1 MKRHIPKLIEEIEL
15 VRYEPL
21 SVRVVDEIVSKSGY
35 YDDDVVVEALCY
47 VIAGTKNEAVR
58 SHAIS
63 VIDKVKNR

>member
-21 SVRVVDEIVSKSGY
+21 SVRVVDEIVSKGEY

-47 VIAGTKNEAVR
+47 VIAGTKNEALR

>member
-15 VRYEPL
+15 VIYEPL
-21 SVRVVDEIVSKSGY
+21 SVRLVDEIVSKSEY

>member
-21 SVRVVDEIVSKSGY
+21 SVRVVDEIVSKSEY

-47 VIAGTKNEAVR
+47 VIAGTKNEVVR

>member
-1 MKRHIPKLIEEIEL
+1 M
-15 VRYEPL
+15 
-21 SVRVVDEIVSKSGY
+21 RVVDEIVSKSEY
-35 YDDDVVVEALCY
+35 YDDDVVLEALCY

>member
-21 SVRVVDEIVSKSGY
+21 SVRVVDEIVSKSEY

>member
-21 SVRVVDEIVSKSGY
+21 SVRVVDEIVSKSEY

-47 VIAGTKNEAVR
+47 VIAGTKNEAVK

>member
-1 MKRHIPKLIEEIEL
+1 MKGHIPKLIEELEL

-21 SVRVVDEIVSKSGY
+21 SVRVVDEIVSKSEY

>member
-15 VRYEPL
+15 VRCEPL
-21 SVRVVDEIVSKSGY
+21 SVRVVDEIVSKSEY
-35 YDDDVVVEALCY
+35 YDDDVVLEALCY

>member
-15 VRYEPL
+15 ARYEPL
-21 SVRVVDEIVSKSGY
+21 SVRVVDEIVSKGEY

-47 VIAGTKNEAVR
+47 VIAVTKNEAVR

>member
-1 MKRHIPKLIEEIEL
+1 MKGHIPKLIEEIEL

-21 SVRVVDEIVSKSGY
+21 SVRVVDEIVSKSEY

>member
-1 MKRHIPKLIEEIEL
+1 MKGHIPKLIEEIEL

-21 SVRVVDEIVSKSGY
+21 SVRVVDEIVSKSEY
-35 YDDDVVVEALCY
+35 YDDDVVLEALCY

>member
-1 MKRHIPKLIEEIEL
+1 MKRHIPKLIEEIDL

-21 SVRVVDEIVSKSGY
+21 SVRVVDEIVSKSEY

>member
-1 MKRHIPKLIEEIEL
+1 
-15 VRYEPL
+15 
-21 SVRVVDEIVSKSGY
+21 VRVVDEIMSKSEF

-47 VIAGTKNEAVR
+47 VIAGTKNNAVR

>member
-15 VRYEPL
+15 ARYEPL
-21 SVRVVDEIVSKSGY
+21 SVRVVDEIVSKSEY

>member
-21 SVRVVDEIVSKSGY
+21 SVRVVDEIVSKSEN

-47 VIAGTKNEAVR
+47 VITGTKNEAVR

>member
-21 SVRVVDEIVSKSGY
+21 SVRVVDEIVSKSEY
-35 YDDDVVVEALCY
+35 YDDDVVLEALCY

>member
-21 SVRVVDEIVSKSGY
+21 SVRVVDEIVSKSEN

>member
-21 SVRVVDEIVSKSGY
+21 SVRVVDEIVSKGEY

>member
-21 SVRVVDEIVSKSGY
+21 SVRVVDEIVSKSEY

-47 VIAGTKNEAVR
+47 VIAGTKNEAVG